1 MNLYIF
7 CLNLNYVI
15 RRQSSTN
22 DRDVFGT
29 LNTYIKK
36 IWENLYVVTSEL
48 DLNLKSGD
56 TYVVFNINFVL
67 FFTIG

>member
-36 IWENLYVVTSEL
+36 IWENLYVITSEL

-56 TYVVFNINFVL
+56 TYVVFNINFAL
-67 FFTIG
+67 FITI